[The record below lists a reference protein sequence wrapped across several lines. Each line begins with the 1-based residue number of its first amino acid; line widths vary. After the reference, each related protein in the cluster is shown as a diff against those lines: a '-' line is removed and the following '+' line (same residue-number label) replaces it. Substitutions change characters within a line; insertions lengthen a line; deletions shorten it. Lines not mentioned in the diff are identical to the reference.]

1 MSAAGPLDEAAAR
14 EVEEQL
20 TTTHRQQI
28 NRRIPIALPRP
39 DFWNAVSRLLQ
50 SIDLELH
57 EAVRKHGFDLRVQN
71 LQRRQAT
78 IRRVASELARRRL
91 VAMMQHASSQ
101 SLRSPS
107 PASQPNEL
115 PSLDWSRHDPA
126 EREFYT
132 AMKEQMDRFKRA
144 VDWASMQNGLPAEA
158 ASSRPAGS
166 DFAPR
171 GTTQLD
177 AFTEGEGLT
186 GSPPPALAFED
197 PDPPALLDGQMDEED
212 RLLSERLDDWPE
224 EDYLFDN
231 PDPAPNPPKEG
242 RHSAALELAPTPTA
256 QTTPVVE
263 PGLESASPEGATE
276 AADESKQEALA
287 RVRIL
292 ASMEDPILGPDGEEI
307 VLSSGDVHMLTPD
320 VAEILV
326 ASGVAEAANL

>member
-1 MSAAGPLDEAAAR
+1 
-14 EVEEQL
+14 
-20 TTTHRQQI
+20 
-28 NRRIPIALPRP
+28 
-39 DFWNAVSRLLQ
+39 
-50 SIDLELH
+50 
-57 EAVRKHGFDLRVQN
+57 
-71 LQRRQAT
+71 
-78 IRRVASELARRRL
+78 
-91 VAMMQHASSQ
+91 
-101 SLRSPS
+101 
-107 PASQPNEL
+107 
-115 PSLDWSRHDPA
+115 
-126 EREFYT
+126 
-132 AMKEQMDRFKRA
+132 MDRFKRA

-158 ASSRPAGS
+158 ASSRPGGS
-166 DFAPR
+166 DLAPR

-197 PDPPALLDGQMDEED
+197 PDSPALFDSQMDEED

-231 PDPAPNPPKEG
+231 ADTAPKPPREG
-242 RHSAALELAPTPTA
+242 RHSAALELAPAPTA

-263 PGLESASPEGATE
+263 PVPEPTSTENATE

-307 VLSSGDVHMLTPD
+307 VLSAGDVHMLTPD

-326 ASGVAEAANL
+326 ASGVAESANL